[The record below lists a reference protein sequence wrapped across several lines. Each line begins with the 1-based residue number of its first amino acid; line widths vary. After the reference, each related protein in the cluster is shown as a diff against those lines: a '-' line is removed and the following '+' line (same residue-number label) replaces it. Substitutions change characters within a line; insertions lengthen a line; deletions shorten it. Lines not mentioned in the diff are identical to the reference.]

1 MIGLRQEKKAL
12 LTRSGGAREKF
23 FQVLPLAVFASRR
36 LFLLDAKPDIRK
48 IDPSAELLRGSDRC
62 DIWANAEFICV
73 GANSVPAEHASSLA
87 LQADGYCSENRDLP

>member
-36 LFLLDAKPDIRK
+36 LFLLDAEPDIH
-48 IDPSAELLRGSDRC
+48 PFAVSA
-62 DIWANAEFICV
+62 IK
-73 GANSVPAEHASSLA
+73 ASTE
-87 LQADGYCSENRDLP
+87 D

>member
-36 LFLLDAKPDIRK
+36 LFLLDAEHLGISTATTIGKGCQY
-48 IDPSAELLRGSDRC
+48 GSLP
-62 DIWANAEFICV
+62 NMLSIC
-73 GANSVPAEHASSLA
+73 SFASRIEGMGGGVSSFHLMWV
-87 LQADGYCSENRDLP
+87 L